1 MRVLGQR
8 APFPVRYTED
18 DIDIDRPE
26 VVSIESD
33 AGVDSAD
40 AGRMRDINRVLMVA
54 RLMAQREC
62 TMLDLA
68 TELGVSTRT
77 VRRYIY
83 ALSLAG
89 FDIYQFRG
97 ARWGAASAYR
107 LDRRSWHGFMH
118 LPAD

>member
-1 MRVLGQR
+1 MRVLSQR
-8 APFPVRYTED
+8 APIPVRYTED
-18 DIDIDRPE
+18 DIDIDRPD
-26 VVSIESD
+26 VVSIDSE

-40 AGRMRDINRVLMVA
+40 ASRMRDINRLFALA
-54 RLMAQREC
+54 RRLAQQEC
-62 TMLDLA
+62 TMRELA
-68 TELGVSTRT
+68 DDLGVSTRT
-77 VRRYIY
+77 IRRYIY

-118 LPAD
+118 LPKD